1 MFKYLKDKTTL
12 VSKHT
17 AKGIDFLDSFGLF
30 IKERAQIEEEYANKL
45 KLVFLEFL
53 IFEKLNFYLRY
64 KIKKKFFL
72 IYSNIA
78 A

>member
-45 KLVFLEFL
+45 
-53 IFEKLNFYLRY
+53 
-64 KIKKKFFL
+64 
-72 IYSNIA
+72 
-78 A
+78 